1 MGFDDKALTW
11 RKLEENAS
19 GKVRKPEIA
28 TWKEIKV
35 FMRKTFL
42 PPSCEKDAYERLQN
56 LTQGSKSLEEYHQE
70 MIMTMRRANYKS
82 LKLPWQ
88 GSYVGLIETFNAL

>member
-1 MGFDDKALTW
+1 MTTLGFDDKALTW

-42 PPSCEKDAYERLQN
+42 PPYERNAYQKLQS
-56 LTQGSKSLEEYHQE
+56 LTQGSKSIDEYHKE
-70 MIMTMRRANYKS
+70 MIMTMRRTNVQE
-82 LKLPWQ
+82 P
-88 GSYVGLIETFNAL
+88 